1 MKHLV
6 IPKIDLICMIF
17 GRTDLRIGLSGA
29 KFREQSD
36 FEVRLAIAPQK
47 PDQNGEKLIFLIRKI
62 RRKFFCRR
70 RKMKCRGSSETRFGK
85 VSRRS
90 EPSLRSKWPFKVCR
104 APPLSC

>member
-36 FEVRLAIAPQK
+36 FEVRLAVAPQK
-47 PDQNGEKLIFLIRKI
+47 PSKKDKKLIFRSN
-62 RRKFFCRR
+62 KFTLCFFFRR
-70 RKMKCRGSSETRFGK
+70 RKMNVGNRLKRVFLKFHANQSH
-85 VSRRS
+85 V
-90 EPSLRSKWPFKVCR
+90 
-104 APPLSC
+104 